1 MKKDYLIIK
10 YECNKCGQETDF
22 KIDNRFMNCTGCS
35 YMFDIYNWEDNEPKR
50 SEQKKQQF
58 SLLT

>member
-50 SEQKKQQF
+50 SEQKK
-58 SLLT
+58 